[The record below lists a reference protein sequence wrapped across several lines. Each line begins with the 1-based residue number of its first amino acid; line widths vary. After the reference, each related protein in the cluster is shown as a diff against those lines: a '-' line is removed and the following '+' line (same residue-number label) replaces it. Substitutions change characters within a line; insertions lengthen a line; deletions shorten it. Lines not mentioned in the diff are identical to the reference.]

1 MICFP
6 NAKIN
11 LGLNIVSRRQDGYHN
26 LETIFYPI
34 GLQDAL
40 EIVPTLPEVPP
51 PNRDLN
57 SEIGHVGVN
66 EKTGGNTPNRFFQT
80 GDVIHGN
87 NGDNLVIRALQL
99 ISNEK
104 ELPPLDIHL
113 FKKIPSGAGLGGGSS
128 DAAAMLRIVNDSFRL
143 CYTDQ
148 ELAQLAAR
156 LGADCPFF
164 LFNRPAF
171 ATGIGDE
178 LESLE
183 VDIDD
188 LFCVLVKPDIS
199 IPTKEAYAMITPR
212 KPELSLKEIVKK
224 PITEWK
230 ELMKNDFEPSVFE
243 KYPQICRIKQQL
255 YERGALYASMS
266 GSGSSVYGFFRK
278 EQELKELRIMFDNHF
293 IWTNKER

>member
-11 LGLNIVSRRQDGYHN
+11 LGLNIVYRRQDGYHN

-148 ELAQLAAR
+148 ELAQLAAK

>member
-148 ELAQLAAR
+148 ELAQLAAK

>member
-128 DAAAMLRIVNDSFRL
+128 DAAAMLRILNDSFRL

-148 ELAQLAAR
+148 ELAQLAAK

>member
-1 MICFP
+1 
-6 NAKIN
+6 
-11 LGLNIVSRRQDGYHN
+11 
-26 LETIFYPI
+26 
-34 GLQDAL
+34 
-40 EIVPTLPEVPP
+40 
-51 PNRDLN
+51 
-57 SEIGHVGVN
+57 
-66 EKTGGNTPNRFFQT
+66 
-80 GDVIHGN
+80 
-87 NGDNLVIRALQL
+87 
-99 ISNEK
+99 
-104 ELPPLDIHL
+104 
-113 FKKIPSGAGLGGGSS
+113 
-128 DAAAMLRIVNDSFRL
+128 MLRIVNDSFRL

-148 ELAQLAAR
+148 ELAQLAAK